1 MFRKFEREMEGMY
14 SCFSTRRM
22 NVNGSIITYVVKAQ
36 IEVDGLGGKQETT
49 MFFTIH
55 LKWRSSVFVV
65 SLTLEDISA
74 GMHFQSSATMA
85 WRRSS
90 LNTFFPRGEKILGRI
105 MFLTIAA
112 TVSM

>member
-1 MFRKFEREMEGMY
+1 MLMGQSSLMLLKHKLKLME
-14 SCFSTRRM
+14 
-22 NVNGSIITYVVKAQ
+22 
-36 IEVDGLGGKQETT
+36 LGGKQETT